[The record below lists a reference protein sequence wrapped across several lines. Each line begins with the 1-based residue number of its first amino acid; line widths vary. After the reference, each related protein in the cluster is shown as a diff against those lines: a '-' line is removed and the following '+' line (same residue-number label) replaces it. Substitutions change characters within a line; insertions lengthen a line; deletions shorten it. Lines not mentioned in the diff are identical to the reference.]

1 MARRGSSRR
10 TYVRDA
16 NGRFASTPG
25 GGGPKRPATKAV
37 KRGPNRLTRD
47 NAGKIT
53 SQGGDGAT
61 VRGGRLKTAA
71 GNLRG
76 RQVAKLKTM
85 QGVSYGKP
93 KAKKQLQSPE
103 ARKERVDFA
112 KDRAKEAKFLKSL
125 PKETRR
131 AERIAKRSET
141 DALAS
146 GGRGAS
152 ARQGIREGMTIL
164 RANFNKRKGLS
175 PGQVASMNKSIQY
188 SAKKLGVVLA
198 NPKPGRRLTAET
210 LRKYAQPNKAISK
223 ARPPSTVAKPK
234 GLKPGASMSKKP
246 AGGFRPGQT
255 KRLKRMQG
263 VSYGKPA
270 AKAKSDVG
278 GFRPGEFYRGNFRP
292 KNVTG
297 KFAKGK
303 DPYQSGKGKTNTVI
317 SASSDDKKA
326 RLGNA
331 KMAQDFFESKGLK
344 VKFSSNKRGS
354 TIASYNLATKEIS
367 INRSHAN
374 WINPGSAAR
383 RSRAAGQF
391 SSSSP
396 MHVLYHELGHAR
408 DKSIRNRQGPFGE
421 MWILATRQGSS
432 DKKRAERA
440 TEMSKLSRRVSR
452 YATTNPSEFIAETY
466 AGRRTG
472 RKYDNQ
478 VMDAYREARG
488 LPQLRL
494 KGQKPIRRKRKP

>member
-85 QGVSYGKP
+85 QGVSYG
-93 KAKKQLQSPE
+93 
-103 ARKERVDFA
+103 
-112 KDRAKEAKFLKSL
+112 
-125 PKETRR
+125 
-131 AERIAKRSET
+131 
-141 DALAS
+141 
-146 GGRGAS
+146 
-152 ARQGIREGMTIL
+152 
-164 RANFNKRKGLS
+164 
-175 PGQVASMNKSIQY
+175 
-188 SAKKLGVVLA
+188 
-198 NPKPGRRLTAET
+198 
-210 LRKYAQPNKAISK
+210 
-223 ARPPSTVAKPK
+223 
-234 GLKPGASMSKKP
+234 SKKP
-246 AGGFRPGQT
+246 ADGFRPGQT

-263 VSYGKPA
+263 VSYGKSAP
-270 AKAKSDVG
+270 KAKSDAG
-278 GFRPGEFYRGNFRP
+278 SFRPGEFYRGNFRP
-292 KNVTG
+292 RNVAG

-303 DPYQSGKGKTNTVI
+303 DPYQSGKGKTNAVI
-317 SASSDDKKA
+317 SASNDDKKA

-331 KMAQDFFESKGLK
+331 RTAQDFFESKGLK

-383 RSRAAGQF
+383 RNRAAGQF

-472 RKYDNQ
+472 RKYDYQ